1 MKSGWLQTKGRSRLL
16 KSALKHVETQT
27 AHISVALRKSELL
40 LNYPCRRWNASNS
53 WWTLWREIARIKVYE
68 ETPDVQ
74 KQAFVREEIS
84 VRKEVEQV
92 TVDVE
97 DKIRREE
104 LDLDIQDANVV
115 DETKTL

>member
-1 MKSGWLQTKGRSRLL
+1 L
-16 KSALKHVETQT
+16 KARWNAD
-27 AHISVALRKSELL
+27 AHISAAPEERVVVERIIPVDAGTPVILWSELYEGKL
-40 LNYPCRRWNASNS
+40 LD
-53 WWTLWREIARIKVYE
+53 KVYE

>member
-1 MKSGWLQTKGRSRLL
+1 
-16 KSALKHVETQT
+16 
-27 AHISVALRKSELL
+27 
-40 LNYPCRRWNASNS
+40 
-53 WWTLWREIARIKVYE
+53 
-68 ETPDVQ
+68 
-74 KQAFVREEIS
+74 VREEIS

>member
-1 MKSGWLQTKGRSRLL
+1 MKGT
-16 KSALKHVETQT
+16 
-27 AHISVALRKSELL
+27 
-40 LNYPCRRWNASNS
+40 
-53 WWTLWREIARIKVYE
+53 RIKVYE

>member
-1 MKSGWLQTKGRSRLL
+1 MKRHLTF
-16 KSALKHVETQT
+16 
-27 AHISVALRKSELL
+27 
-40 LNYPCRRWNASNS
+40 
-53 WWTLWREIARIKVYE
+53 
-68 ETPDVQ
+68 

-104 LDLDIQDANVV
+104 LDLISKMLTLSMKPRHCNDGLLFEVRPNLAYKPRLIQQQQLVSYTTTNALQLLSNAG
-115 DETKTL
+115 ETSLNTAFFVG

>member
-1 MKSGWLQTKGRSRLL
+1 
-16 KSALKHVETQT
+16 
-27 AHISVALRKSELL
+27 
-40 LNYPCRRWNASNS
+40 
-53 WWTLWREIARIKVYE
+53 
-68 ETPDVQ
+68 
-74 KQAFVREEIS
+74 VREEIS

-115 DETKTL
+115 DETRHCNDGLLLRPNLA